1 MGYYTRYDLEILQGG
16 DSNIDYKKELCDM
29 VEYEHLFDDD
39 CKWYEHHDDMKT
51 ISKKHP
57 NVLFLLH
64 GVGEEDGNMWRAYYY
79 GGECKDRIEAQVVF
93 KEFDLTKL
101 K

>member
-16 DSNIDYKKELCDM
+16 DSNIDYKKELCNM

-39 CKWYEHHDDMKT
+39 CKWYEHHEDMKT
-51 ISKKHP
+51 ISKKYP
-57 NVLFLLH
+57 KVLFLLH
-64 GVGEEDGNMWRAYYY
+64 GDGNEYGDMWRKYYRD
-79 GGECKDRIEAQVVF
+79 GKTTKIEAEIVF

>member
-16 DSNIDYKKELCDM
+16 DSNIDYKKELCNM
-29 VEYEHLFDDD
+29 VEYEHLFDDE
-39 CKWYEHHDDMKT
+39 CKWYEHHEDMKT
-51 ISKKHP
+51 ISKKYP
-57 NVLFLLH
+57 KVLFLLH
-64 GVGEEDGNMWRAYYY
+64 GVGEEDGDMWRKYYRD
-79 GGECKDRIEAQVVF
+79 GKTTKIEAEIVF

>member
-29 VEYEHLFDDD
+29 VDYEHLFFDET
-39 CKWYEHHDDMKT
+39 KWYDHHEDMKS

-57 NVLFLLH
+57 KVLFLLH
-64 GVGEEDGNMWRAYYY
+64 GVGEEDGDMWRAYYY
-79 GGECKDRIEAQVVF
+79 GGECKERIEAQIVF
-93 KEFDLTKL
+93 KEFDLTKV

>member
-39 CKWYEHHDDMKT
+39 CKWYDHNEDMIS

-57 NVLFLLH
+57 KVLFLLH
-64 GVGEEDGNMWRAYYY
+64 GVGEDDGDMWRAYYY
-79 GGECKDRIEAQVVF
+79 GGECKDRIEAQIVF
-93 KEFDLTKL
+93 KEFDLTKI